1 MFSSFLQRARKPLL
15 VVTALLALTASAC
28 TNVAAYQRGKLA
40 HFTMRPSDAS
50 SVAQAHVYAI
60 QEGAMG
66 GAVGAVSGCGCN

>member
-1 MFSSFLQRARKPLL
+1 MSGSLLHNSRKALL
-15 VVTALLALTASAC
+15 AVIALLALTTSAC
-28 TNVAAYQRGKLA
+28 SNVAAYQRGKLA